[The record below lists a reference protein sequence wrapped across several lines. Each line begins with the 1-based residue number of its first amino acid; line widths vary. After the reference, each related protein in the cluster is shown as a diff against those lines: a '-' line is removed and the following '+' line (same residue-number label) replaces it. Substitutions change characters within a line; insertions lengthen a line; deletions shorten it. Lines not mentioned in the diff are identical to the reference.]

1 MTTQLTTASIGQRAM
16 DQVQLRSLRDVI
28 AVLIEQRSIVTAAGA
43 GFAAHL
49 LDLAIMQL
57 RLNVNDITAE
67 ELTRL
72 SDFVGAEFARDKSSH

>member
-1 MTTQLTTASIGQRAM
+1 M
-16 DQVQLRSLRDVI
+16 DQVQVRSLRDVI
-28 AVLIEQRSIVTAAGA
+28 AVLIEQRSIVAAAGA

-67 ELTRL
+67 ELTGL

>member
-1 MTTQLTTASIGQRAM
+1 M
-16 DQVQLRSLRDVI
+16 DQVQVRSLRDVI
-28 AVLIEQRSIVTAAGA
+28 AVLIEQRSIVAAAGA
-43 GFAAHL
+43 SFAAHL

-67 ELTRL
+67 ELTGL

>member
-1 MTTQLTTASIGQRAM
+1 M
-16 DQVQLRSLRDVI
+16 DQVQVRSLREVI
-28 AVLIEQRSIVTAAGA
+28 AVLIEQRSIVAAAGA

-67 ELTRL
+67 ELTGL

>member
-28 AVLIEQRSIVTAAGA
+28 AVLIEQRSIVTAACA
-43 GFAAHL
+43 GSAAHL

-67 ELTRL
+67 ELTGL